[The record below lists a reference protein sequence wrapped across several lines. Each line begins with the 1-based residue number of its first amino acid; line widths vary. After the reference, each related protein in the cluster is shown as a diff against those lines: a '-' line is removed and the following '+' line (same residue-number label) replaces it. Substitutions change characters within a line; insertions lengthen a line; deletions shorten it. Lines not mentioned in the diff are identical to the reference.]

1 MNTKRQREKVRKPRM
16 FSFVSPFLCCCALHI
31 QWRAAG
37 VTNCQGGK
45 PHLPTS
51 LLFLHVLLIVL
62 PSSPC
67 PCLQAQICVMNLCAD
82 KQIYHSVMK
91 AGMGGGLWNALAQ
104 GAGKGSVQSA
114 MLPRTFPAATAP
126 IRSSS
131 VCLPDFMIHAMPQ
144 QPPFF
149 IPVLPEPTKPA
160 HVTGVPTKLPTTLIT
175 LA

>member
-1 MNTKRQREKVRKPRM
+1 
-16 FSFVSPFLCCCALHI
+16 
-31 QWRAAG
+31 
-37 VTNCQGGK
+37 
-45 PHLPTS
+45 
-51 LLFLHVLLIVL
+51 
-62 PSSPC
+62 
-67 PCLQAQICVMNLCAD
+67 MNLCAD

-131 VCLPDFMIHAMPQ
+131 DCLPDFMIHAMAQ

-160 HVTGVPTKLPTTLIT
+160 HVIGVPTKLPTTLIT
-175 LA
+175 LV